1 MNKTT
6 IFRTDMILMTTFPL
20 TIASGLAI
28 HAAGHGC
35 NPHSAKLW
43 IGIHLLTSLLFL
55 AFSAAHI
62 KAHWSW
68 YKGLVKGIGRRSR
81 LTLWLSVAYLLTAIT
96 GITLMLLKGNSHHL
110 GILHMLT
117 GLLATCLGLWHI
129 FSRIKVLIRMKK

>member
-62 KAHWSW
+62 KATGAGIKAWS
-68 YKGLVKGIGRRSR
+68 K
-81 LTLWLSVAYLLTAIT
+81 A
-96 GITLMLLKGNSHHL
+96 
-110 GILHMLT
+110 
-117 GLLATCLGLWHI
+117 LAAEAD
-129 FSRIKVLIRMKK
+129 